1 MPFIIKNMKGKI
13 MRETHYYPFV
23 KGKAIIRDYKN
34 GITQCYCIN
43 TKGELLFKFPPH
55 CWADIIEKDNVIFV
69 TNHSDDNEQP
79 YHALFDTNGKQLT
92 EFAYKNI
99 FCGVEEGFFETTK
112 DGKCG
117 HLSLRGEEVIPFI
130 YEDSLYFQEGVAG
143 MKLGGKWGM
152 IDHKNETVVPFE
164 YEEIGFSANNY
175 ISAKRNGKWGVID
188 KFNNVVI
195 DFKFDEL
202 PYRFLGSRDCGSTFA
217 KLGDKYG
224 IIDVFG
230 ETLFD
235 FVYDD
240 LECADDDGR
249 WYQFKK
255 DGKWALY
262 SCEKN
267 CFVSS
272 FMYDKIDFYERG
284 FFKVTADNHTTYVDR
299 ENHPISDE
307 NFEYV
312 DLLFGSDFICF
323 KKDGKYGIMNTGG
336 KIIIP
341 EKYDDEF
348 RKYSEGMFIMRAGYI
363 GEYVMDRNENIVV
376 PKRITSFFCGSYSD
390 GLISIYD
397 DGYYNKK
404 GEKLELQFEL

>member
-1 MPFIIKNMKGKI
+1 
-13 MRETHYYPFV
+13 MRETHYNPFV
-23 KGKAIIRDYKN
+23 KGKAIIRDYKD

-55 CWADIIEKDNVIFV
+55 CWAGDTIEDDNVILV

-92 EFAYKNI
+92 DFAYKNI
-99 FCGVEEGFFETTK
+99 FCGVEEGFFEATK

-117 HLSLRGEEVIPFI
+117 HLNLRGEEVIPFI
-130 YEDSLYFQEGVAG
+130 YEDSLYFQEGVSG
-143 MKLGGKWGM
+143 MKMGGKWGM
-152 IDHKNETVVPFE
+152 IDHKNETVIPFE
-164 YEEIGFSANNY
+164 YEEIGDSANNY

-202 PYRFLGSRDCGSTFA
+202 PYQFIGSRDCGSTFA
-217 KLGDKYG
+217 KIGDKYG
-224 IIDVFG
+224 IIDVYG

-240 LECADDDGR
+240 LDSADDDGR

-267 CFVSS
+267 DFVSP
-272 FMYDKIDFYERG
+272 FMYDDIDFYERG
-284 FFKVTADNHTTYVDR
+284 FFKVTVGEHTTYIDR
-299 ENHPISDE
+299 ENRPITDE
-307 NFEYV
+307 SIECIDMLYGSNFIKFV
-312 DLLFGSDFICF
+312 
-323 KKDGKYGIMNTGG
+323 KDGKCGVMNTGG
-336 KIIIP
+336 KIILPPRSDCGCI
-341 EKYDDEF
+341 
-348 RKYSEGMFIMRAGYI
+348 RYSEGMFVMQDDNYCKF
-363 GEYVMDRNENIVV
+363 VMDINENIII
-376 PKRITSFFCGSYSD
+376 PKRKGFWNDFYGSFSN
-390 GLISIYD
+390 GLIATYH